1 MNKGILKKTDKF
13 YNTTFL
19 LTVLVTAV
27 IAAGKAWSSEVCEAT
42 LDCPVNYETT
52 DTLKLPSNIISL
64 SKVFKHCAPVYF
76 DESYV
81 PGYNDTISLFFV
93 IDHSGSMSV
102 SDSNCIRYK
111 LTSNLIDSLYASSPA
126 SEVGIVVFSNMLLHN
141 ASMDP
146 YAVKLDPSSS
156 YTDAY
161 IPLTQLNSSVKGQA
175 ATDYL
180 KSVIALSPTELDEGN
195 NRKLIN
201 GYYGENG
208 RHNGQEGY
216 EQYLSQY
223 NGTTDISLAFDA
235 ARKAFQK
242 AKYPK
247 SKQYIIFLSDG
258 EPQNVD
264 LERRPF
270 INDFKEGTD
279 LPATFTAYW
288 VNNSQPIPKQIIE
301 MTNNIKSNGYS
312 SSNQLSDVWKT
323 QGDINEL
330 LTKLLNISKGH
341 GFSQIP
347 STPVRL
353 QINNDTAVSF
363 DDTYAYFNNSF
374 ALQNSVTRLSIKF
387 TYHYAP
393 PMNTDSTRSFD
404 LIIKSVKGIELP
416 SDITATCWDQGTIRF
431 FVNGVETTGILS
443 DDQKNIEVRF
453 YPSSPMDLASVPL
466 IISNSVLSLPDTL
479 KVNAVKQGSYYTTT
493 ITRETAAPKIDNLL
507 QTTVNDSIVAY
518 YQNPEF
524 PLDFVRS
531 TRAIGAARNLGIVSA
546 YFLDQDAD
554 GFPDLIR
561 VTEASD
567 KITNEELEQIRPN
580 LYFTGARPIS
590 IISLVKTGNG
600 FDIII
605 KVNDNV
611 PNTSALPDELLIVQT
626 VPNLSSGGMF
636 PSGSVIISDSM
647 APVIKSASYRNG
659 KSNGNNKDSDTLIVT
674 FSEKTERI
682 EKVSPFKLMDPV
694 TKVPYSLDVTNIS
707 SGDDV
712 TQLFLVNSINGKSIV
727 SRNDS
732 IWINEKDS
740 VSDNHGNLQT
750 NANNRRVTIQT
761 RDINYNFTATAGPTP
776 VNPKTYTV
784 PHIARRQFRDGSVPN
799 GVIILIKSSE
809 PLLPQD
815 SVSANISIYDQVGNA
830 LLKNEQCVSISED
843 GRLLYIWNGVNK
855 NGRYVGEGTYVAVVN
870 VKVSNGVSQT
880 IKTKIGILYQ

>member
-1 MNKGILKKTDKF
+1 M
-13 YNTTFL
+13 
-19 LTVLVTAV
+19 
-27 IAAGKAWSSEVCEAT
+27 
-42 LDCPVNYETT
+42 
-52 DTLKLPSNIISL
+52 
-64 SKVFKHCAPVYF
+64 
-76 DESYV
+76 
-81 PGYNDTISLFFV
+81 
-93 IDHSGSMSV
+93 
-102 SDSNCIRYK
+102 
-111 LTSNLIDSLYASSPA
+111 
-126 SEVGIVVFSNMLLHN
+126 
-141 ASMDP
+141 
-146 YAVKLDPSSS
+146 
-156 YTDAY
+156 
-161 IPLTQLNSSVKGQA
+161 
-175 ATDYL
+175 
-180 KSVIALSPTELDEGN
+180 
-195 NRKLIN
+195 
-201 GYYGENG
+201 
-208 RHNGQEGY
+208 
-216 EQYLSQY
+216 
-223 NGTTDISLAFDA
+223 
-235 ARKAFQK
+235 
-242 AKYPK
+242 
-247 SKQYIIFLSDG
+247 
-258 EPQNVD
+258 
-264 LERRPF
+264 
-270 INDFKEGTD
+270 
-279 LPATFTAYW
+279 
-288 VNNSQPIPKQIIE
+288 
-301 MTNNIKSNGYS
+301 
-312 SSNQLSDVWKT
+312 
-323 QGDINEL
+323 
-330 LTKLLNISKGH
+330 
-341 GFSQIP
+341 
-347 STPVRL
+347 
-353 QINNDTAVSF
+353 
-363 DDTYAYFNNSF
+363 
-374 ALQNSVTRLSIKF
+374 
-387 TYHYAP
+387 
-393 PMNTDSTRSFD
+393 
-404 LIIKSVKGIELP
+404 
-416 SDITATCWDQGTIRF
+416 
-431 FVNGVETTGILS
+431 
-443 DDQKNIEVRF
+443 
-453 YPSSPMDLASVPL
+453 
-466 IISNSVLSLPDTL
+466 
-479 KVNAVKQGSYYTTT
+479 
-493 ITRETAAPKIDNLL
+493 
-507 QTTVNDSIVAY
+507 
-518 YQNPEF
+518 
-524 PLDFVRS
+524 
-531 TRAIGAARNLGIVSA
+531 
-546 YFLDQDAD
+546 
-554 GFPDLIR
+554 
-561 VTEASD
+561 TEASD

-880 IKTKIGILYQ
+880 IKQKLAFYINEPGLTMKIKIKIGKPFSCFF